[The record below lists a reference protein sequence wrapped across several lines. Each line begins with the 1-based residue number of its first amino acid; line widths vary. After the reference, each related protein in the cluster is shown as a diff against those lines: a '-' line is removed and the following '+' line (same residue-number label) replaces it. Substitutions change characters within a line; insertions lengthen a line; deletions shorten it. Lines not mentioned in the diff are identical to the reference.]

1 MSAISPA
8 RNAAD
13 NFTQPTNKL
22 GVTLIDQWWPK
33 GDTRGLNK
41 VIKES
46 ITVSNDHTGCCLTI
60 KESITIT
67 INYWGSTEVS
77 CPLGV

>member
-1 MSAISPA
+1 MKKCVSMNHLNPQV
-8 RNAAD
+8 N
-13 NFTQPTNKL
+13 
-22 GVTLIDQWWPK
+22 GVTQK

-46 ITVSNDHTGCCLTI
+46 ITVGNDHTGCCLTI

-67 INYWGSTEVS
+67 INYWGSTEVWVS
-77 CPLGV
+77 DSRPLELP